1 MRKKKKKNRVKG
13 VLSKEDE
20 ICECEMLLHVYRGE
34 NGHYVLTNC
43 WHFPLKFGHQ
53 VWPCFA
59 VVRVVSWV
67 M

>member
-1 MRKKKKKNRVKG
+1 MKKNRVKR

-20 ICECEMLLHVYRGE
+20 ICKCEMLLHVYKSE

-43 WHFPLKFGHQ
+43 WHFPLKCGHQ
-53 VWPCFA
+53 VWPYLA